1 MKEFFKKFVLLAL
14 CATTVFTCFACKT
27 PDKNSSTGGGFN
39 NDSAQSDG
47 WAYSDENDETVTSVS
62 IFKNDWDAFNL
73 AKKAN
78 SPVYSALKTQLG
90 IDIDAENG
98 SGSGWQTAL
107 SLRQADQTLPDI
119 FLTNGP
125 SDPEFFNKLLNND
138 DILCISDWVSE
149 ENYPNLYN
157 YLQQFSYMRSNVS
170 FFDGKMWYIPSTWHN
185 EKSLFVRQDWI
196 DNLNA
201 KLDSILVD
209 EGVVSSA
216 SQITDEIREKWKF
229 KLPEDLL
236 EFYRLARAFTKYDPD
251 GNGKNDTVGY
261 MSESNKDMDGWIF
274 NAFGA
279 GWNQW
284 VQDGEGGYTLSMVT
298 DGAKYAS
305 DFIAR
310 LISEGY
316 MSVDSLTADNGTKQ
330 DKFMSGKA
338 GMMYAHNWLNQFVG
352 GLMTLYK
359 CTLEEATAKI
369 AMIDPPKGEN
379 GVGGGCGTEG
389 WWQGFCINANMSKSR
404 IRKCL
409 EIYEFL
415 LSDEGYELMQY
426 GVKGVQWEEKDG
438 KKVALYEANDQ
449 GFISTIVSEDTATML
464 YALVDWTMH
473 YKSEVQTNAD
483 IIVTRQNKSEANA
496 YRSDYGSVQLESCIE
511 CYVEAKNYF
520 LENIA
525 TIEKGDFYSRKNEV
539 YNPTTFGYENLY
551 NVSNSMNAKWKGF
564 VKALKE
570 QYGGN
575 AMIEEYNEFVK
586 SGKAVRLS
594 ANA

>member
-1 MKEFFKKFVLLAL
+1 MKEFFKKFILLAL
-14 CATTVFTCFACKT
+14 CATTVFTCFACKK
-27 PDKNSSTGGGFN
+27 PG
-39 NDSAQSDG
+39 NDSSNGGDGGTTQTDG
-47 WAYSDENDETVTSVS
+47 WAYSDANDETVSSIT

-73 AKKAN
+73 AKKAT
-78 SPVYSALKTQLG
+78 SPVYAELKKTLG
-90 IDIDAENG
+90 FDIDAENG

-107 SLRQADQTLPDI
+107 SLRQADNNLPDV

-125 SDPEFFNKLLNND
+125 ADPEFFNKLLKND

-149 ENYPNLYN
+149 EHYPNLYN

-170 FFDGKMWYIPSTWHN
+170 FFDGKMWFIPSTWHN

-196 DNLNA
+196 ENLNG
-201 KLDSILVD
+201 KLDEILVK

-216 SQITDEIREKWKF
+216 SEITNEIREQWKF

-236 EFYRLARAFTKYDPD
+236 EFYRLARAFTLYDPD
-251 GNGKNDTVGY
+251 NNGVNDTVGY

-284 VQDGEGGYTLSMVT
+284 VKDADGNYTLSMVT

-310 LISEGY
+310 LIKEGY

-389 WWQGFCINANMSKSR
+389 WWQGFCINANMSKAR

-409 EIYEFL
+409 DMYEYL

-426 GVKGVQWEEKDG
+426 GVKDVHWKEENG
-438 KKVALYEANDQ
+438 KKVALYKANDQ
-449 GFISTIVSEDTATML
+449 GFINTIVSEDTATML
-464 YALVDWTMH
+464 YALIDWTMH
-473 YKSEVQTNAD
+473 YKAENQTNAD
-483 IIVTRQNKSEANA
+483 IIVAQQKKSEANCFL
-496 YRSDYGSVQLESCIE
+496 SEYGSVQLESCSEYYI
-511 CYVEAKNYF
+511 EAKNFF
-520 LENIA
+520 LESIA
-525 TIEKGDFYSRKNEV
+525 TIEKGDYFSRKDEV
-539 YNPTTFGYENLY
+539 YNPTTFGYANLY
-551 NVSNSMNAKWKGF
+551 NVSNSMNAKWRGV
-564 VKALKE
+564 VKSINE
-570 QYGGN
+570 QYGG
-575 AMIEEYNEFVK
+575 AEMIEEYNDFIA
-586 SGKAVRLS
+586 SGKAVPLTK
-594 ANA
+594 NA